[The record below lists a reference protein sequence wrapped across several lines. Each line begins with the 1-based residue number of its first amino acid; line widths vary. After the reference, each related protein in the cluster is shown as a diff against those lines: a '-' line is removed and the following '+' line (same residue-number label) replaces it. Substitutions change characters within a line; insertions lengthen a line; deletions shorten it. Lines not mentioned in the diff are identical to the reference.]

1 MMHTAGW
8 LEGGLSMG
16 YEKFIMDIDQ
26 AGMIHSFLAGV
37 DLSQNGQ
44 ALEAIR
50 EVGPGKHFLGCEHTQ
65 TNFKSAF
72 FRSSVADNNSF
83 EQWEADGKLDAAQR
97 ANAIWK
103 KMLEEYE
110 MPPIDPALDE
120 ALLAFILQRKESF
133 PDANY

>member
-1 MMHTAGW
+1 MC
-8 LEGGLSMG
+8 
-16 YEKFIMDIDQ
+16 IRDR
-26 AGMIHSFLAGV
+26 
-37 DLSQNGQ
+37 

-110 MPPIDPALDE
+110 IPAIDPALDE
-120 ALLAFILQRKESF
+120 ALLAFIQQRKESF